1 MLPLL
6 PEGRRMNPVTQ
17 IQISSAQFA
26 PQKSHCPPVLHIVP
40 PSPHPTLLRFHPLT
54 PAISFPWIQLS
65 TRNLEKFLGL
75 DTFQCT
81 PHWQAKGQLQLTR
94 LVPQLSWGSC
104 PSFWECILAQ
114 GRGAQAPPCI
124 LVSHGSAVLWS
135 CSGKLC

>member
-6 PEGRRMNPVTQ
+6 PKGRRMSPSNQ
-17 IQISSAQFA
+17 IAQYA
-26 PQKSHCPPVLHIVP
+26 AQKSHCLPVLHIIP

-54 PAISFPWIQLS
+54 PAISFPWIQPS
-65 TRNLEKFLGL
+65 TCNLEKFLGP
-75 DTFQCT
+75 

-94 LVPQLSWGSC
+94 LVPLLSWGSC

-124 LVSHGSAVLWS
+124 LVSRGSAVLWS
-135 CSGKLC
+135 CSGKPC